1 MNKNWKQMLQAFV
14 SDESG
19 QDMIEYA
26 LVAALIGLAQS
37 PPCGASQPASA
48 RPFRQWRPI
57 YRTQSRNGTNPGLT
71 RW

>member
-26 LVAALIGLAQS
+26 LVAALIGL
-37 PPCGASQPASA
+37 GAVASL
-48 RPFRQWRPI
+48 
-57 YRTQSRNGTNPGLT
+57 RTVATAITGAFTNINTQLGTAV
-71 RW
+71 